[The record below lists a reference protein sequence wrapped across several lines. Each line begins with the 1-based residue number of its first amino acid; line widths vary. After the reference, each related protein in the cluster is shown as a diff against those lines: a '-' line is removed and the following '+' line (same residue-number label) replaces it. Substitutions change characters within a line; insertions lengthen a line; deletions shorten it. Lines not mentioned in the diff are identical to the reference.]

1 MSTIEVVRGPLFFSL
16 NHNQETFSSQLN
28 QNDMLILTS
37 HFHMVN
43 GWKVNVYHCQLIR
56 GNRHELGVKK
66 SSIYEDAD
74 IWL

>member
-1 MSTIEVVRGPLFFSL
+1 MTL
-16 NHNQETFSSQLN
+16 SSQLN

-37 HFHMVN
+37 YFHMVN
-43 GWKVNVYHCQLIR
+43 GWNVNVYHCQLIR

-66 SSIYEDAD
+66 SSIYLDAD